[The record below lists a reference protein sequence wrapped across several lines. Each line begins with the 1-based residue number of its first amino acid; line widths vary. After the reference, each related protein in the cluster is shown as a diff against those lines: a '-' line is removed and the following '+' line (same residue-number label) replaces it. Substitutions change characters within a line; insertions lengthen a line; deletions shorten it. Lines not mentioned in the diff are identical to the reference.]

1 LLLAVAAAVVAFA
14 TFGKV
19 LSPQYLVWV
28 AAAVPLALGRVRP
41 FALVAT
47 VAALLL
53 TRYIY
58 VDGYLD
64 LLEAGRVS
72 WVMLARNLVL
82 VALFCSLVLELAAR
96 GGGSGYASTRR
107 HDGRL
112 RTAVTR
118 ACTAAGVPELLAADL
133 RHRRISLLN
142 LGGVPW
148 ATMGQAG
155 RAARPGRNG
164 EHLLACAHRRDRA

>member
-1 LLLAVAAAVVAFA
+1 M
-14 TFGKV
+14 
-19 LSPQYLVWV
+19 
-28 AAAVPLALGRVRP
+28 PLALGRVRP

-82 VALFCSLVLELAAR
+82 VALFCSLVIELAAR
-96 GGGSGYASTRR
+96 RGAGPAIP
-107 HDGRL
+107 
-112 RTAVTR
+112 AR
-118 ACTAAGVPELLAADL
+118 AG
-133 RHRRISLLN
+133 
-142 LGGVPW
+142 
-148 ATMGQAG
+148 TMGDSA
-155 RAARPGRNG
+155 PP
-164 EHLLACAHRRDRA
+164 

>member
-1 LLLAVAAAVVAFA
+1 MGRGGRAARPANR
-14 TFGKV
+14 
-19 LSPQYLVWV
+19 
-28 AAAVPLALGRVRP
+28 AL

-96 GGGSGYASTRR
+96 RGAGPAMPGTRR
-107 HDGRL
+107 HDGRP
-112 RTAVTR
+112 A
-118 ACTAAGVPELLAADL
+118 P
-133 RHRRISLLN
+133 
-142 LGGVPW
+142 P
-148 ATMGQAG
+148 
-155 RAARPGRNG
+155 
-164 EHLLACAHRRDRA
+164 